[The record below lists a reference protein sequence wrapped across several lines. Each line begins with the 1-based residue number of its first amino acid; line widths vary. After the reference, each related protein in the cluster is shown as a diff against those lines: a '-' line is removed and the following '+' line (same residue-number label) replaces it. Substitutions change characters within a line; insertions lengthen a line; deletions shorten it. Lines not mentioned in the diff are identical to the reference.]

1 MGDMTITKESA
12 TIEAINQFGQVRRT
26 MTIKPKEGWWQK
38 QQRGKEETVAEIE
51 VEVQKKAYMQ
61 KDMFNSAS
69 EPEITCDGMG
79 DLLANN
85 TCDGFEG
92 AQVKGMLSM
101 SVSYV
106 EHFTESS
113 PVQKAVQAAIA
124 SLAGVDEV
132 MDVTVTL
139 SPSRPTFATTF
150 RRLANAIAEVNFS
163 IEVPAEENIATVAS
177 VLSQYDVEAV
187 ALYVD
192 GFPAK
197 DSSAEVSSSTQFGAL
212 SSWVWVLVT
221 LLFFGVLVMGAV
233 SFSSMKVGKRGGLT
247 YTRSAPVVDDSASDR
262 EVDLSSSDAEKL

>member
-1 MGDMTITKESA
+1 MG
-12 TIEAINQFGQVRRT
+12 
-26 MTIKPKEGWWQK
+26 KPKEGWWQK

-132 MDVTVTL
+132 MDVAVTL

-163 IEVPAEENIATVAS
+163 VEVPSEESIATVGSVLSSNTIVQINAVVARS
-177 VLSQYDVEAV
+177 TVLSQYGAEAV

-197 DSSAEVSSSTQFGAL
+197 NMSTEVRNSTQFGAL
-212 SSWVWVLVT
+212 PLWVC
-221 LLFFGVLVMGAV
+221 LLLPIICLGVLVMGAIA
-233 SFSSMKVGKRGGLT
+233 FSSMKVGKRGGLT
-247 YTRSAPVVDDSASDR
+247 YTRSVPVGDDSASDR
-262 EVDLSSSDAEKL
+262 EVELSSSDAEKL